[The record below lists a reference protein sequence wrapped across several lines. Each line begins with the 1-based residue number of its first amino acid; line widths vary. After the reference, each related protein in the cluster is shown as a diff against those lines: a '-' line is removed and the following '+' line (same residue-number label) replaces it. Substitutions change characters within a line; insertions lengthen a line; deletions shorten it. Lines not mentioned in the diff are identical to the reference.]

1 MAGRMRRLH
10 HRGAGRMRPHPFAAV
25 DEALAEL
32 TDHHLHDSRPENG
45 TAEMATRLV
54 RWLAGDPEPAGS
66 LREHVDRHVRDGGSS
81 LSEGHSEISAGGR
94 LTEVRYWSCGKT
106 ARPLGAPFTP
116 SAPKDRRHVGR
127 AGPMSFRGGGSP

>member
-81 LSEGHSEISAGGR
+81 LSEGHSEISAGGG

-106 ARPLGAPFTP
+106 ATLSAHP
-116 SAPKDRRHVGR
+116 SRRLRRRIDNTLDARGR
-127 AGPMSFRGGGSP
+127 